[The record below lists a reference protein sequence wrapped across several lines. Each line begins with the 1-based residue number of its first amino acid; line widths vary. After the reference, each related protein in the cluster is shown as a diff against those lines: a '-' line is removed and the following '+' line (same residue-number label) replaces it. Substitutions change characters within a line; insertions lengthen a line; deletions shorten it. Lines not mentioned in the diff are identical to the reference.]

1 MGNVAY
7 KLPNKRKLSP
17 RKLSDL
23 ALAIILIA
31 SVTTVIALVRC

>member
-7 KLPNKRKLSP
+7 KLPNRKKLSP

-23 ALAIILIA
+23 ALMIIVIICA
-31 SVTTVIALVRC
+31 TTVFALSHC